1 MINVFTKTFN
11 LLYLLTFFVV
21 NYSFAQIQ
29 PDTIFIK
36 DLGINNVKN
45 ISVFGEKLY
54 FRRNDSLFVLND
66 NASEFVTKVDKYYS
80 YIDYNPYKK
89 EMVVI
94 NTIFPKN
101 RKTATLSIFPGRTT
115 GVITDGSISNYYYLC
130 YNGRILKYQINDFYK
145 LNYPGKS
152 IRSICLT
159 SDKLIVGSYSGVF
172 RSDFRLNKIDTIKN
186 IDYVNGEINS
196 IGDFIFLCEDQLK
209 IIENGDSAMLIN
221 SASDG
226 DRFRKII
233 KYKKGYLA
241 LKTESFEIFDL
252 IPNYKSIKKYKFK
265 FKPTDL
271 EYDKKIYFSNENGE
285 ICTFDKKIK
294 ISNHPIVDFDIKH
307 NVIIAVS
314 KNELFILRKS
324 NLTLLKKY
332 ELNETIF
339 EVASNGEDIIICTD
353 NKLLI
358 FSDEKFYS
366 ILENIEFNSRAI
378 YINKGIIYVGS
389 INGLYTIDLNYVR
402 YDLFPKLEHQV
413 IKSTII
419 KDQTIDFKFLLVI
432 IIIAFS
438 VVLFLIWKARINN
451 LNTEIYLPVFTI
463 ENIKSIVK
471 NENVKNVNELADYFK
486 ISRVTLNKKI
496 NQLGFKPIDLIKKI
510 KYDLIKEY
518 YFNEKLSIDQISK
531 KIGYN
536 KITIAAII
544 NKKSVH

>member
-101 RKTATLSIFPGRTT
+101 RKTSTLSIFPGRTT
-115 GVITDGSISNYYYLC
+115 GVITDGRISNYYYLC

-339 EVASNGEDIIICTD
+339 EVASNGENIIICTD

-358 FSDEKFYS
+358 LSDEKFYS
-366 ILENIEFNSRAI
+366 LLENVEFNSRAI

-402 YDLFPKLEHQV
+402 YDLFPKIKYQV
-413 IKSTII
+413 IKSTNI
-419 KDQTIDFKFLLVI
+419 KNQTIDFKFLLVI
-432 IIIAFS
+432 IIIALS
-438 VVLFLIWKARINN
+438 VIFYFILKKRKIN
-451 LNTEIYLPVFTI
+451 LNTEINLNEITLKEI
-463 ENIKSIVK
+463 ESIIK
-471 NENVKNVNELADYFK
+471 NENVKNVNELASYFK
-486 ISRVTLNKKI
+486 VSRVTINKKI
-496 NQLGFKPIDLIKKI
+496 NQLGFKPIDLIKSI
-510 KYDLIKEY
+510 KRNLILEY
-518 YFNEKLSIDQISK
+518 YFNEKLSIKDISNK
-531 KIGYN
+531 LGYTEN
-536 KITIAAII
+536 KINQII
-544 NKKSVH
+544 KLNL

>member
-1 MINVFTKTFN
+1 MLNVFTKTCN
-11 LLYLLTFFVV
+11 LWYLLTFFVV
-21 NYSFAQIQ
+21 NYSFAQIH

-66 NASEFVTKVDKYYS
+66 NTSEFVTKVDKYYS
-80 YIDYNPYKK
+80 YIDYNLFKK

-339 EVASNGEDIIICTD
+339 EVASNGENIIICTD

-358 FSDEKFYS
+358 LSDEKFYS
-366 ILENIEFNSRAI
+366 LLENVEFNSRAI

-402 YDLFPKLEHQV
+402 YDLFPKIKYQV
-413 IKSTII
+413 IKSTNI
-419 KDQTIDFKFLLVI
+419 KNQTIDFKFLLVI
-432 IIIAFS
+432 IIIALS
-438 VVLFLIWKARINN
+438 VIFYFILKKRKIN
-451 LNTEIYLPVFTI
+451 LNTEIKLNEITLEEI
-463 ENIKSIVK
+463 ESIIK
-471 NENVKNVNELADYFK
+471 NENVKNVNELASYFK
-486 ISRVTLNKKI
+486 VSRVTINKKI
-496 NQLGFKPIDLIKKI
+496 NQLGFKPIDLIKSI
-510 KYDLIKEY
+510 KHNLVLEY
-518 YFNEKLSIDQISK
+518 YFNEKLSIKDISN
-531 KIGYN
+531 KIGYTEN
-536 KITIAAII
+536 KINQII
-544 NKKSVH
+544 KSNL

>member
-1 MINVFTKTFN
+1 MLNVFTKTCN
-11 LLYLLTFFVV
+11 LWYLLTFFVV
-21 NYSFAQIQ
+21 NYSFAQIH

-66 NASEFVTKVDKYYS
+66 NTSEFVTKVDKYYS
-80 YIDYNPYKK
+80 YIDYNLFKK

-159 SDKLIVGSYSGVF
+159 S
-172 RSDFRLNKIDTIKN
+172 
-186 IDYVNGEINS
+186 GEINS

-339 EVASNGEDIIICTD
+339 EVASNGENIIICTD

-358 FSDEKFYS
+358 LSDEKFYS
-366 ILENIEFNSRAI
+366 LLENVEFNSRAI

-402 YDLFPKLEHQV
+402 YDLFPKIKYQV
-413 IKSTII
+413 IKSTNI
-419 KDQTIDFKFLLVI
+419 KNQTIDFKFLLVI
-432 IIIAFS
+432 IIIALS
-438 VVLFLIWKARINN
+438 VIFYFILKKRKIN
-451 LNTEIYLPVFTI
+451 LNTEIKLNEITLEEI
-463 ENIKSIVK
+463 ESIIK
-471 NENVKNVNELADYFK
+471 NENVKNVNELASYFK
-486 ISRVTLNKKI
+486 VSRVTINKKI
-496 NQLGFKPIDLIKKI
+496 NQLGFKPIDLIKSI
-510 KYDLIKEY
+510 KHNLVLEY
-518 YFNEKLSIDQISK
+518 YFNEKLSIKDISN
-531 KIGYN
+531 KIGYTEN
-536 KITIAAII
+536 KINQII
-544 NKKSVH
+544 KSNL